1 MAAPKPVQ
9 ACAPSKARR
18 ILLRSASTE
27 EKRMNA
33 GKAYLAENA
42 KKEGVVTTP
51 SGLQY
56 RVLREGNGPKPEAG
70 GEVEVHYE
78 GRLIDGTIFDSS
90 YQRGE
95 PISFLLNQVIEGWRE
110 GVQLM
115 PVGSKYEFT
124 IPSELAYGPQGVP
137 GIIPPNA
144 PLIFEVELL
153 RVY

>member
-1 MAAPKPVQ
+1 
-9 ACAPSKARR
+9 
-18 ILLRSASTE
+18 
-27 EKRMNA
+27 MNA